1 MNYNAEH
8 VKRLE
13 LAHKQAILEATKQLK
28 HWEGIKTDYNN
39 LAAKL
44 KTLPDKMS
52 HDIMVPYG
60 PLAFSPGKLIHTNE
74 LLVHLGDSWFAEV
87 TCKQGLK
94 IIDHR
99 LAAVDKNIEDIGFT
113 VKNFKKKSEFS
124 QHLNN
129 DGDKSAVEI
138 KEEVSNQYL
147 HPSRRK
153 RISRVK
159 EKPPVRSQEDRNPTK
174 PPIVD
179 EAIKEKCFNDGAF
192 MSRLDEL
199 EKFEEEEDR
208 LLLESNLLEDNENPD
223 VRIQTST
230 SDSKKRVSWSS
241 KVIQGHDADS
251 DDSDDVTNTTTI
263 KFTHTNVTSHPS
275 NSKQQT
281 SGITS
286 PADIGRK
293 TSEPKSILKPA
304 TSFGPKSGSNDL
316 NPLLPGPSRKSNI
329 TTVSNKIGDRRTAE
343 RKFDVAI
350 SDYVQEHK
358 ETIKQSVVPTKKR
371 PVSKFKSSRIK

>member
-230 SDSKKRVSWSS
+230 SDSKKR
-241 KVIQGHDADS
+241 
-251 DDSDDVTNTTTI
+251 
-263 KFTHTNVTSHPS
+263 
-275 NSKQQT
+275 T

>member
-1 MNYNAEH
+1 MSYNAEH

-13 LAHKQAILEATKQLK
+13 LAHEQAILESTKQLK
-28 HWEGIKTDYNN
+28 HWEGIKTVYNH

-52 HDIMVPYG
+52 HDVMVPFG

-129 DGDKSAVEI
+129 DGDKNAVEI

-159 EKPPVRSQEDRNPTK
+159 EKSPVRSKVVDRNPTK

-179 EAIKEKCFNDGAF
+179 EGIKEKCFNDGAF

-263 KFTHTNVTSHPS
+263 KITHTNVTSHPS
-275 NSKQQT
+275 NSKQGT
-281 SGITS
+281 SDITS

-293 TSEPKSILKPA
+293 TSEPKSILKP
-304 TSFGPKSGSNDL
+304 TSSGPKPESNDS
-316 NPLLPGPSRKSNI
+316 NPILPDRSQISNI
-329 TTVSNKIGDRRTAE
+329 TTVRTAE
-343 RKFDVAI
+343 RKFDVVI

-358 ETIKQSVVPTKKR
+358 ETIKQPVVPITKR